1 MGKCLKPGGKKWERR
16 FWQGGIWEKKN
27 YYVITRDEIQGMG
40 GRISEKKYKHHKW
53 HPKMIP
59 DTEFY
64 LNRTIAKCMKP
75 GRRGEGGGREVKS
88 GGEGWN
94 LARDRRNAIPK

>member
-40 GRISEKKYKHHKW
+40 GENIRKKIQTSQMASKNDSRYRILSES
-53 HPKMIP
+53 
-59 DTEFY
+59 D
-64 LNRTIAKCMKP
+64 NS
-75 GRRGEGGGREVKS
+75 EVY
-88 GGEGWN
+88 ET
-94 LARDRRNAIPK
+94 R